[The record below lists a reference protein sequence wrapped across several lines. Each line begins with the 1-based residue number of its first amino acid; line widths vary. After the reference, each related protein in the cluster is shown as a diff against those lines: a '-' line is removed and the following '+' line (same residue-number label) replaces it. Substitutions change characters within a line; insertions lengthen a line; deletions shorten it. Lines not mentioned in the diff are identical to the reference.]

1 MTSEALESLLFKAT
15 NPSNKIEDVN
25 TIKKFCDT
33 VRNTKEGPAIA
44 CKLIAHKIQSPQERE
59 SIQTLAVL
67 EACVK
72 SCGEP
77 FHTEVGKFKFL
88 NEMIKLV
95 SPRYLASRTPDHI
108 KKKVIELLFLWTK
121 DLENEG
127 KIKEAYEMLKKQ
139 GIVTEDPIYV
149 GGAVFASSLPP
160 RPDAPLTQAQTQ
172 ELKKLLQSKNPED
185 LEKANTIIKG
195 MVKEDERKMDQLT
208 RRSTELIM
216 VNNNSKLLNE
226 MLDHFEKARSTP
238 QELELLKDLQES
250 CEKMQPKL
258 FRLASD
264 TDEDDETINEI
275 LQASDE
281 LSRVLDRYRMVIVQ
295 GKPDITKRRAYP
307 PRDGRC
313 SSAGN
318 TNSDAL
324 LDLGPL
330 PCESKP
336 GSNSIVDDD
345 ILGLESAFQAP
356 PCPAT
361 TPVQIKTTTPTIDD
375 LLNGSPPLDNGEPS
389 LILGSNSSSSASLG
403 SKANPLDPFA
413 QKMEAQKASRQR
425 GLEELDLLGETALK
439 SHLSSRSPQFEKK
452 CEKVPMSKMI
462 DHRRELDLT
471 ASLAESVVPKPA
483 QSPVKDSSTPTK
495 VVDIPKPPEI
505 QVQKPKEEAPF
516 KLTDLEVPIS
526 SIKPRKTPPVTLQ
539 DSEDGICIL
548 LNFGQDQPREHV
560 TAIVVTIINKSSD
573 AVSDLEFKAVV
584 PKGCKVKLQT
594 PSGQSLPAHNPFVP
608 PSAITQ
614 VMLVANP
621 KEISPVSFKYV
632 LSYNQ
637 DDEPQ
642 TEMGEIKSLPLL
654 P

>member
-33 VRNTKEGPAIA
+33 VRNTKEGPSIA

-59 SIQTLAVL
+59 AIQTLAVL

-72 SCGEP
+72 SCGEA
-77 FHTEVGKFKFL
+77 FHIEVGKFKFL

-95 SPRYLASRTPDHI
+95 SPRYLAGRTPDHI
-108 KKKVIELLFLWTK
+108 KKKIIELLFLWTK
-121 DLENEG
+121 DLGNEG

-281 LSRVLDRYRMVIVQ
+281 LSKVLDRYRMVIVQ
-295 GKPDITKRRAYP
+295 GKPDIIKRQGYLSE
-307 PRDGRC
+307 GR
-313 SSAGN
+313 SSNPGN
-318 TNSDAL
+318 SNSDAL
-324 LDLGPL
+324 LDLGPI
-330 PCESKP
+330 PSESKP
-336 GSNSIVDDD
+336 SSHSIVDDD
-345 ILGLESAFQAP
+345 ILGLESAFQASSSP
-356 PCPAT
+356 KT
-361 TPVQIKTTTPTIDD
+361 TPVQIKTIAPSIDD
-375 LLNGSPPLDNGEPS
+375 LLNGSPPLDSGEPS
-389 LILGSNSSSSASLG
+389 LIMGSNSSSSASLS

-413 QKMEAQKASRQR
+413 QKMEAKKASRQR
-425 GLEELDLLGETALK
+425 GLEALDLLGETALK
-439 SHLSSRSPQFEKK
+439 SHLTSRSPQFEKR

-471 ASLAESVVPKPA
+471 ASLTEPVAPSSR
-483 QSPVKDSSTPTK
+483 SPVTDSPTT
-495 VVDIPKPPEI
+495 VDIPKPPEI
-505 QVQKPKEEAPF
+505 QVQKPKEEPPF
-516 KLTDLEVPIS
+516 KLSDLEVAIS
-526 SIKPRKTPPVTLQ
+526 SIKPRKSPPITLQ
-539 DSEDGICIL
+539 DSEDGISIL

-560 TAIVVTIINKSSD
+560 TAIVVTIINKSPE
-573 AVSDLEFKAVV
+573 AITDLEFKAVV

-594 PSGQSLPAHNPFVP
+594 ASGQSLPAHNPFVP

-621 KEISPVSFKYV
+621 KQISPVSFKYV

-637 DDEPQ
+637 DDDPQ
-642 TEMGEIKSLPLL
+642 TELGEIKSLPL
-654 P
+654 